1 MKLRE
6 IGKRMRLA
14 AALVAVALAFAGC
27 SGGGP
32 KAVEVSKEAD
42 LAGLQGE
49 VHPVGPMPVAR

>member
-1 MKLRE
+1 
-6 IGKRMRLA
+6 MRLA

-32 KAVEVSKEAD
+32 KAVEVSKASD